1 MASAVLQMHKQGGL
15 IGTVKTEAHK
25 VMEFRILRGARR
37 TQSKIIVLD
46 FRRADFGLFK
56 DHLDRVPWDHA
67 LKGKEARNLVNISH
81 LLS

>member
-25 VMEFRILRGARR
+25 VMEFRILRGGRR

-46 FRRADFGLFK
+46 FRRADFGLQ
-56 DHLDRVPWDHA
+56 RV
-67 LKGKEARNLVNISH
+67 EAGTGNLGGIQRLFLNMQRCS
-81 LLS
+81 